1 MDLRLKCDK
10 DFQGSPGDDFT
21 AHGPLEEKVN
31 SRNNLEDCVKL
42 VGDSGQ
48 QNIFPKSVSKAA
60 VNRLPLVRYKGEI
73 NLINNDREL
82 EIAVQ
87 ALQREKVL
95 GFDTETRPTFRKGQ
109 FYPLAL
115 LQLAAPKSVYL
126 FQLRDLKSL
135 ELLSPILSD
144 AETIKA
150 GVAIH
155 DDIKKLKELCD
166 FQPAGFL
173 ELSSISQKL
182 GIVNTGLR
190 SLFAIFLNSR
200 VSKGAQ
206 VSNWSRRQLTKSQI
220 NYAATDAW
228 VSLRLYQRFEELNL
242 LDNEK

>member
-10 DFQGSPGDDFT
+10 DFQGSPGERFY
-21 AHGPLEEKVN
+21 GPLAEKVN
-31 SRNNLEDCVKL
+31 SRNNLEDRVKL
-42 VGDSGQ
+42 VGDSEQ
-48 QNIFPKSVSKAA
+48 QNIFPKSVSKEAI
-60 VNRLPLVRYKGEI
+60 NRLPLGRYKGEI
-73 NLINNDREL
+73 NLINNDRAL

-87 ALQREKVL
+87 SLQREKVL
-95 GFDTETRPTFRKGQ
+95 GFDTETRPTFHKGQ
-109 FYPLAL
+109 SYPLAL
-115 LQLAAPKSVYL
+115 LQLATPNSVYL
-126 FQLRDLKSL
+126 FQLRDLESL
-135 ELLSPILSD
+135 ELLSPILSN
-144 AETIKA
+144 AQIIKA

-155 DDIKKLKELCD
+155 DDIKKLKELCN

-190 SLFAIFLNSR
+190 SLFAIFLSSR

-242 LDNEK
+242 LDNKK